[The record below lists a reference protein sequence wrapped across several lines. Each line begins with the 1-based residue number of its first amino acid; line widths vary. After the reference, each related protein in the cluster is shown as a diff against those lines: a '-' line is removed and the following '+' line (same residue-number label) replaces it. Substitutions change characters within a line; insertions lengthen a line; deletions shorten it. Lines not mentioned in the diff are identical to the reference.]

1 MKKLP
6 LNSFSGHSGHVRPG
20 TEHFA
25 TDFALTGKR
34 EEGKTGKWRKREEGF
49 MTFRFVPHPSFHK
62 SFLWIF
68 LLLSYQYVVAPQ
80 TNFVRIFAVKY
91 RNKLNK

>member
-6 LNSFSGHSGHVRPG
+6 LNSFSGHSGHGRPG
-20 TEHFA
+20 TENFA

-49 MTFRFVPHPSFHK
+49 MTFRFVPHPSIPQKFFMDLS
-62 SFLWIF
+62 SFIVPIRGGT
-68 LLLSYQYVVAPQ
+68 S
-80 TNFVRIFAVKY
+80 
-91 RNKLNK
+91 NKFYENIRRQISK